1 MQLMKRIEPNSK
13 KTFELE
19 DYFFH
24 YINEDGITVMC
35 MTDKQINKKVPFAFM
50 QDLKKTLLQMYRP
63 YEIENAKAYSL
74 PSFTEKIKEKVV
86 SIYSQ

>member
-50 QDLKKTLLQMYRP
+50 
-63 YEIENAKAYSL
+63 
-74 PSFTEKIKEKVV
+74 
-86 SIYSQ
+86 